1 MLCSE
6 PLKVGV
12 CVCALAQTF
21 AMIDSVKL
29 GYVYDCSL
37 FWGHCAQSMCVLRN
51 VLGASLFTQAI
62 RSGKAKKKQRAGWG
76 FKTETLMQKHT
87 IWCLR
92 FCFSAV
98 KTTYHPI
105 WRFHPPSANRWFQM
119 RVRSPVAR
127 WQCSPVCSLSRF
139 PTHISVC
146 VNVLH
151 TLGIVVANVNEDY

>member
-1 MLCSE
+1 MR
-6 PLKVGV
+6 
-12 CVCALAQTF
+12 ALAQTF

-51 VLGASLFTQAI
+51 VLGASLFTQAPLHI
-62 RSGKAKKKQRAGWG
+62 FAKEQSGVGKQRRSKGQGEAL
-76 FKTETLMQKHT
+76 KLKR
-87 IWCLR
+87 WCRNTPFGACVSVSVLWR
-92 FCFSAV
+92 P
-98 KTTYHPI
+98 PI
-105 WRFHPPSANRWFQM
+105 ILFDAFTPPSANRWFQM

-127 WQCSPVCSLSRF
+127 WHCSPVCSLSRF

>member
-1 MLCSE
+1 M
-6 PLKVGV
+6 
-12 CVCALAQTF
+12 CALAQTF

-51 VLGASLFTQAI
+51 VLGASLFTQAPLHI
-62 RSGKAKKKQRAGWG
+62 FAKEQSGVGKQRRSKGQGEAL
-76 FKTETLMQKHT
+76 KRKR
-87 IWCLR
+87 WCRNTPFGACVSVSVLWR
-92 FCFSAV
+92 PPIILFDAFTPPPQTADFRCACAV
-98 KTTYHPI
+98 LLLGDIAALY
-105 WRFHPPSANRWFQM
+105 A
-119 RVRSPVAR
+119 
-127 WQCSPVCSLSRF
+127 LSRF